1 MSLTAAMLI
10 GRSALTASQLG
21 IQVAGNNIANVSTPG
36 YSRQVASFLPVG
48 DGGTTA
54 GTQSGR
60 GVSVRDVRRQIDAAL
75 QNRLWNGT
83 ADESASAQQ
92 YQTLSSIESTLGEL
106 TDNDF
111 STRLQGFFNIWSE
124 RANLSK
130 SSSVVV
136 QQAGQITDYLRK
148 IQKDLGTIQSQI
160 DSQLK
165 SGVER
170 ADQLLSTI
178 ANLNVRI
185 STSEGGQ
192 GLANSLRDQRDQVI
206 SELSKL
212 VDVTSV
218 DQPDGSTNILIG
230 STPVVLAGQSR
241 GMRFDMTEVNGK
253 LEVGVKAKDNSEFL
267 DIQSGQIGALLSDR
281 RQSVGQTSAALDSIA
296 SQLIFEVNKLHSTGT
311 NKDGLTAAS
320 GTLSFATADRTRS
333 LNDVYNTATSN
344 LPFQAKSG
352 GFYVT
357 VKQTG
362 TNATQTVRI
371 NVDLDG
377 VDNTGAA
384 GFSNDTSAEDIR
396 AALGAIPGL
405 SATFDAEGKL
415 KVSAQSGFS
424 FSFSED
430 SSGALALLGVNSF
443 FTGTNA
449 SNIAVR
455 SDLVSDPNN
464 LQVGRVVDG
473 TFVENG
479 TALELSKLQNQALTA
494 LNGRTIGS
502 TWADTV
508 QGIGVATAAAK
519 TTSAAATS
527 VRASLD
533 AQRGSISGVSIDEES
548 LNLLNFQRQ
557 YQAGARLI
565 DISNQLLTSLM
576 QIV

>member
-92 YQTLSSIESTLGEL
+92 YQTLSAIEATLGEL

-111 STRLQGFFNIWSE
+111 SSRLQGFFNIWSE

-148 IQKDLGTIQSQI
+148 IQKDLGTLQSQI
-160 DSQLK
+160 DSQLQ
-165 SGVER
+165 SGVDR

-212 VDVTSV
+212 VDITSV

-241 GMRFDMTEVNGK
+241 GMRFDMTEINGN
-253 LEVGVKAKDNSEFL
+253 LEVSVKAKDNSEFL
-267 DIQSGQIGALLSDR
+267 DIQSGQLGALLSDR
-281 RQSVGQTSAALDSIA
+281 RQSVGQTSAALNSIA

-311 NKDGLTAAS
+311 NKDGLTSAS

-333 LNDVYNTATSN
+333 LNDVYNTATSG
-344 LPFQAKSG
+344 LPFKANNG

-405 SATFDAEGKL
+405 NATFDAEGKL
-415 KVSAQSGFS
+415 QVSAQSGFS
-424 FSFSED
+424 FSFSDD

-464 LQVGRVVDG
+464 LQVGRIVDG

-479 TALELSKLQNQALTA
+479 TALQLSNLQNQALSS

-527 VRASLD
+527 VRESLD
-533 AQRGSISGVSIDEES
+533 AQRASISGVSIDEES

>member
-21 IQVAGNNIANVSTPG
+21 IQVSGNNIANVGTPG
-36 YSRQVASFLPVG
+36 YSRQVASFLPSG
-48 DGGTTA
+48 DGGTLA
-54 GTQSGR
+54 GNQSGR

-75 QNRLWNGT
+75 QNRMWNGA
-83 ADESASAQQ
+83 ADEAASAQQ
-92 YQTLSSIESTLGEL
+92 HSTLSSLEATLGEL

-111 STRLQGFFNIWSE
+111 SSRLQGFFNIWSE

-148 IQKDLGTIQSQI
+148 MQKDLGGIQSQI
-160 DSQLK
+160 DAQLA

-170 ADQLLSTI
+170 ADQLLTTI
-178 ANLNVRI
+178 ADLNVRI
-185 STSEGGQ
+185 SNSEGGQ

-206 SELSKL
+206 AELSRL
-212 VDVTSV
+212 VDVTAV
-218 DQPDGSTNILIG
+218 DQNNGSMNILIG
-230 STPVVLAGQSR
+230 STPVVLAGHSR
-241 GMRFDMTEVNGK
+241 GIRFDMTEINGS
-253 LEVGVKAKDNSEFL
+253 LQVSVKAKDNSEFL
-267 DIQSGQIGALLSDR
+267 DIQSGQVGALLSGR
-281 RQSVGQTSAALDSIA
+281 STTVEQTGAALNTIA
-296 SQLIFEVNKLHSTGT
+296 SRLIFEVNKLHSTGT

-320 GTLSFATADRTRS
+320 GSLSFAAADRGRS
-333 LNDVYNTATSN
+333 LNSVYNDATSD
-344 LPFQAKSG
+344 LPFEAKSG

-371 NVDLDG
+371 DVDLDG
-377 VDNTGAA
+377 IDNSGNP
-384 GFSNDTSAEDIR
+384 GFANDTSAESIR

-405 SATFDAEGKL
+405 TATFDAEGKL
-415 KVSAQSGFS
+415 QVNAQSGFS
-424 FSFSED
+424 FSFSDD

-443 FTGTNA
+443 FTGKNA
-449 SNIAVR
+449 SDIAVR
-455 SDLVSDPNN
+455 SDLASDPNK
-464 LQVGRVVDG
+464 LQVGRMVNG

-479 TALELSKLQNQALTA
+479 TALELSKLQNQTLSE
-494 LNGRTIGS
+494 LNGRTIGAM
-502 TWADTV
+502 WADTV
-508 QGIGVATAAAK
+508 QGVGVATAAAK
-519 TTSAAATS
+519 TASSAATS
-527 VRASLD
+527 IRESLD
-533 AQRGSISGVSIDEES
+533 AQRASISGVSIDEES

-576 QIV
+576 QII

>member
-21 IQVAGNNIANVSTPG
+21 IQVAGNNIANVGTPG

-54 GTQSGR
+54 GNQSGR

-75 QNRLWNGT
+75 QNRMWNGA
-83 ADESASAQQ
+83 ADEAASAQQ
-92 YQTLSSIESTLGEL
+92 HLTLSSLEATLGEL

-111 STRLQGFFNIWSE
+111 SSRLQGFFNIWSE

-148 IQKDLGTIQSQI
+148 MQKDLGAIQSQI
-160 DSQLK
+160 DAQLG

-170 ADQLLSTI
+170 ADQLLTTI

-206 SELSKL
+206 GELSKL
-212 VDVTSV
+212 VDITAV
-218 DQPDGSTNILIG
+218 DQADGSMNILIG
-230 STPVVLAGQSR
+230 STPIVLAGHSR
-241 GMRFDMTEVNGK
+241 GMRFDMTEINGT
-253 LEVGVKAKDNSEFL
+253 LQVSVKAKDNSEFL
-267 DIQSGQIGALLSDR
+267 DIQSGQIGALLSGR
-281 RQSVGQTSAALDSIA
+281 GTTVEQTGAALNKIA
-296 SQLIFEVNKLHSTGT
+296 SQLIFEVNKLHATGT
-311 NKDGLTAAS
+311 NKDGLTATS
-320 GTLSFATADRTRS
+320 GSLSFASADRSRA
-333 LNDVYNTATSN
+333 LNDVYNTATSS
-344 LPFQAKSG
+344 LPFEAKSG
-352 GFYVT
+352 GFYIT
-357 VKQTG
+357 VKQAG
-362 TNATQTVRI
+362 TNTSQTVRI

-377 VDNTGAA
+377 VDNTGAP
-384 GFSNDTSAEDIR
+384 GFGDDTSAEDIR
-396 AALGAIPGL
+396 AALGAIPGI

-415 KVSAQSGFS
+415 QVSAQSGFS
-424 FSFSED
+424 FSFSDD
-430 SSGALALLGVNSF
+430 SSDALALLGVNSF

-449 SNIAVR
+449 TNIAVR
-455 SDLVSDPNN
+455 SDLVTDPNK
-464 LQVGRVVDG
+464 LQVGRMVNG
-473 TFVENG
+473 AFVENG
-479 TALELSKLQNQALTA
+479 TALELAKLQNQTLSE

-502 TWADTV
+502 MWADTV
-508 QGIGVATAAAK
+508 QGVGVAASAAK
-519 TTSAAATS
+519 TASSAATS
-527 VRASLD
+527 VRESLD
-533 AQRGSISGVSIDEES
+533 AQRASLSGVSIDEES
-548 LNLLNFQRQ
+548 LNLLNFQHQ

-565 DISNQLLTSLM
+565 DISNQLLTTLM

>member
-21 IQVAGNNIANVSTPG
+21 IQVAGNNIANVGTPG

-48 DGGTTA
+48 DGGTSA
-54 GTQSGR
+54 GSQSGR

-75 QNRLWNGT
+75 QNRMWNGA
-83 ADESASAQQ
+83 ADEAASAQQ
-92 YQTLSSIESTLGEL
+92 HQTLGSLEATLGEL

-111 STRLQGFFNIWSE
+111 SARLQGFFNIWSE

-148 IQKDLGTIQSQI
+148 MQKDLGGIQSQI
-160 DSQLK
+160 DAQLA

-170 ADQLLSTI
+170 ADQLLATI

-185 STSEGGQ
+185 SNSEGGQ

-206 SELSKL
+206 GELSRL
-212 VDVTSV
+212 VDVTAV
-218 DQPDGSTNILIG
+218 EQNDGAMNILIG
-230 STPVVLAGQSR
+230 STPVVLAGHSR
-241 GMRFDMTEVNGK
+241 GVRFDRTEINGA
-253 LEVGVKAKDNSEFL
+253 LQVSVKAKDNSEFL
-267 DIQSGQIGALLSDR
+267 DIQSGQVGALLSGR
-281 RQSVGQTSAALDSIA
+281 GTTVEQTGAALNEIA
-296 SQLIFEVNKLHSTGT
+296 SRLIFEVNKLHSTGT
-311 NKDGLTAAS
+311 NKDGLAAATGS
-320 GTLSFATADRTRS
+320 LSFASADRARA
-333 LNDVYNTATSN
+333 LNDVYNTATSS

-352 GFYVT
+352 GFYIT
-357 VKQTG
+357 VKQAG
-362 TNATQTVRI
+362 TNTAQTVRI

-377 VDNTGAA
+377 IDNTGAA
-384 GFSNDTSAEDIR
+384 GFSNDTSAEEIR
-396 AALGAIPGL
+396 AALGAIPGI
-405 SATFDAEGKL
+405 SASFDAEGKL
-415 KVSAQSGFS
+415 QVSAQNGFS
-424 FSFSED
+424 FSFSDD

-443 FTGTNA
+443 FTGTDA
-449 SNIAVR
+449 TNIAVR
-455 SDLVSDPNN
+455 SDLVTDPNK
-464 LQVGRVVDG
+464 LQVGRMVNG
-473 TFVENG
+473 TFIENG
-479 TALELSKLQNQALTA
+479 TALELSKLQNQTLSE

-502 TWADTV
+502 MWADTV
-508 QGIGVATAAAK
+508 QGVGVAASAAK
-519 TTSAAATS
+519 TASAAATS
-527 VRASLD
+527 VRESLD
-533 AQRGSISGVSIDEES
+533 AQRASLSGVSIDEES

>member
-21 IQVAGNNIANVSTPG
+21 IQVAGNNIANVGTPG

-48 DGGTTA
+48 DGGTSA
-54 GTQSGR
+54 GSQSGR

-75 QNRLWNGT
+75 QNRMWNGA
-83 ADESASAQQ
+83 ADEAASAQQ
-92 YQTLSSIESTLGEL
+92 HQTLGSLEATLGEL

-111 STRLQGFFNIWSE
+111 SARLQGFFNIWSE

-148 IQKDLGTIQSQI
+148 MQKDLGGIQSQI
-160 DSQLK
+160 DAQLA

-170 ADQLLSTI
+170 ADQLLATI

-185 STSEGGQ
+185 SNSEGGQ

-206 SELSKL
+206 GELSRL
-212 VDVTSV
+212 VDVTAV
-218 DQPDGSTNILIG
+218 EQNDGAMNILIG
-230 STPVVLAGQSR
+230 STPVVLAGHSR
-241 GMRFDMTEVNGK
+241 GVRFDRTEINGA
-253 LEVGVKAKDNSEFL
+253 LQVSVKAKDNSEFL
-267 DIQSGQIGALLSDR
+267 DIQSGQIGALLSGR
-281 RQSVGQTSAALDSIA
+281 GTTVEQTGAALNQIA
-296 SQLIFEVNKLHSTGT
+296 SRLIFEVNKLHSTGT
-311 NKDGLTAAS
+311 NKDGLAAATGS
-320 GTLSFATADRTRS
+320 LSFASADRARA
-333 LNDVYNTATSN
+333 LNDVYNTATSS

-352 GFYVT
+352 GFYIT
-357 VKQTG
+357 VKQAG
-362 TNATQTVRI
+362 TNTAQTVRI

-377 VDNTGAA
+377 IDNTGAA
-384 GFSNDTSAEDIR
+384 GFSNDTSAEEIR
-396 AALGAIPGL
+396 AALGAIPGI
-405 SATFDAEGKL
+405 SASFDAEGKL
-415 KVSAQSGFS
+415 QVSAQNGFS
-424 FSFSED
+424 FSFSDD

-443 FTGTNA
+443 FTGTDA
-449 SNIAVR
+449 TNIAVR
-455 SDLVSDPNN
+455 SDLVTDPNK
-464 LQVGRVVDG
+464 LQVGRMVNG
-473 TFVENG
+473 TFIENG
-479 TALELSKLQNQALTA
+479 TALELSKLQNQTLSE

-502 TWADTV
+502 MWADTV
-508 QGIGVATAAAK
+508 QGVGVAASAAK
-519 TTSAAATS
+519 TASAAATS
-527 VRASLD
+527 VRESLD
-533 AQRGSISGVSIDEES
+533 AQRASLSGVSIDEES